1 MINVPDIPL
10 NSFPVVSS
18 YHGESLSD
26 HFGVSHVENRWNW
39 DLSLWGEDESVVLK
53 FELKLGDVSKRL
65 FSWGGGAIV
74 VCFCWTGSNGK
85 SSKVDDL
92 LMTSI
97 KKATRFFRQRFFS
110 PGMGLKRYT
119 SYPRKGFFANSL
131 KTFAEE
137 QRKLWSQVGEWRSI
151 RVQWWRCLVESSK
164 GRKCTTQAQSCRG
177 EIGVSTNSR
186 FCLKDLIFPSLIWSL
201 PDPESMK
208 AGWNKSFCPSTLS
221 RTTGS
226 ENAKSSPRTRWACCP
241 SLTLKQKLRII

>member
-1 MINVPDIPL
+1 MSRI
-10 NSFPVVSS
+10 
-18 YHGESLSD
+18 
-26 HFGVSHVENRWNW
+26 
-39 DLSLWGEDESVVLK
+39 SLWIVSPWFPHTTGSRYQITLGSHMSRTVETGTWACEVKMKAWCWNSSWSWVMFPSVFFL
-53 FELKLGDVSKRL
+53 
-65 FSWGGGAIV
+65 GGGVAIV